1 MCVSSL
7 CFLIVEAISC
17 SLASFAAVFVL
28 LVTCLFNACCF
39 RESSFSPEALL
50 CMPSKTA
57 GHQKQSGLFVKHFM
71 CWCGSTPFGSDVE
84 APWHQ
89 RFPDGR
95 RLTLTTHFLT
105 ISAKVGAFSTSR
117 SNLELDKSVEDPQA
131 ADACSILLT
140 DYLLSGQFGFSTILH
155 M

>member
-1 MCVSSL
+1 M
-7 CFLIVEAISC
+7 
-17 SLASFAAVFVL
+17 
-28 LVTCLFNACCF
+28 
-39 RESSFSPEALL
+39 
-50 CMPSKTA
+50 
-57 GHQKQSGLFVKHFM
+57 
-71 CWCGSTPFGSDVE
+71 E

-89 RFPDGR
+89 RFPDGG
-95 RLTLTTHFLT
+95 RLTLTDHFLT